1 MSYAVWGWGSAADE
15 PTEASL
21 QDLAGIVEA
30 VTGFAPAQR
39 LTPQPLADLPAPRRA
54 LPSALAHLGSGD
66 AIDRARHAIGRATRD
81 LLRAMSGRLADTPE
95 LVVRPTSEQDVVD
108 VLDWASGAGVPVVP
122 FGGGTSVVGGVEP
135 RGLDGA
141 VSLDLC
147 RLSGLV
153 EVDATSRA
161 ARLRAGTLGPDV
173 EALLAPHGLT
183 LRFYPQSFERSTV
196 GGWLATR
203 AAGHFSTGPTHID
216 DLVESIRAITP
227 TGPWES
233 RRLPGSGAGPSP
245 DRVLLGSEGTLGV
258 LTEAWLR
265 VQPRPLHR
273 WQATYACR
281 DFRAGTEA
289 ARSLVQAGA
298 APATLRVL
306 DPVEASLSGTL
317 ATGEAVLLLGFES
330 LGAPITPDFWLD
342 RCSELGLRALSHGEP
357 GESGQAWRS
366 TFLRAPYLRE
376 QLLLLGFLVDTFETA
391 ITWDRLDALVAEVTT
406 AVESALRTVCGGGR
420 VGVRLTHVYADGA
433 APYFTVIAPAR
444 AGSEVAQWDDI
455 KAAASEALA
464 RAGGTITHHHA
475 VGRDHVPWYAGQR
488 PEPFARAL
496 RAAKTKLDPI
506 GVLNPG
512 VLLPFP

>member
-21 QDLAGIVEA
+21 QELAGIVEA
-30 VTGFAPAQR
+30 VTGFAPTHR
-39 LTPQPLADLPAPRRA
+39 LTPQPLEELPAPRRA
-54 LPSALAHLGSGD
+54 LPSALVHLGSGD
-66 AIDRARHAIGRATRD
+66 ATDRARHAIGRATRD
-81 LLRAMSGRLADTPE
+81 LLRAMSGRLTDTPD

-108 VLDWASGAGVPVVP
+108 VLDWASGVGAPVIP

-141 VSLDLC
+141 VSLDLS

-227 TGPWES
+227 TGAWES

-245 DRVLLGSEGTLGV
+245 DRMLLGSEGTLGV

-306 DPVEASLSGTL
+306 DPVEASMSGTL
-317 ATGEAVLLLGFES
+317 VTGEAVLLLGFES
-330 LGAPITPDFWLD
+330 LGAPITPDFWLG
-342 RCSELGLRALSHGEP
+342 RCSDLGLRALSHGQP

-376 QLLLLGFLVDTFETA
+376 QLLLLGYLVDTFETA

-420 VGVRLTHVYADGA
+420 VGVRLTHVYPNGA

-496 RAAKTKLDPI
+496 RAAKQELDPV